1 MHNNSTDRKGVNFNL
16 VLINNNL
23 GTASSYGHHV
33 RSLCMDTKY
42 GPHTRIYI

>member
-1 MHNNSTDRKGVNFNL
+1 MHNNSTDRKGVKFNL
-16 VLINNNL
+16 ILINNNL
-23 GTASSYGHHV
+23 GSSYGQHV